1 MLFGGIMQEQK
12 EKKITLE
19 NIYSIFRAERLFKE
33 DKKKLCYMC
42 NYKECAKK
50 IVANISMF
58 SEHEKNISINEF
70 KEIKKELKKMLKEL
84 ICYDDRLEYMKEA
97 LLIKRIIEQMEVR
110 YIL

>member
-1 MLFGGIMQEQK
+1 MQEQK

-58 SEHEKNISINEF
+58 SEHISINEF

-84 ICYDDRLEYMKEA
+84 ICYDDRLEYTNEA
-97 LLIKRIIEQMEVR
+97 LLIKRIIEQMEMEVR
-110 YIL
+110 YI

>member
-1 MLFGGIMQEQK
+1 MQEQK

-19 NIYSIFRAERLFKE
+19 NIYIIFRAERLFKE

-58 SEHEKNISINEF
+58 SEISINEF
-70 KEIKKELKKMLKEL
+70 KEIKKELQKMLKEL